1 MTSNEVKPIS
11 GQIVI
16 DATDLILGR
25 MASTVAKLVLKG
37 ERVIII
43 NAEKALISGNKKNI
57 VENVQKKIGLR
68 TLGSQKKAPK
78 QPRKPDGFVRLTV
91 RKMLPWKKNRGKKA
105 YRRLKVYVGEP
116 EETKKQD
123 VQTLPKAKRDV
134 YKFITVGEVL
144 RTFGWNS

>member
-1 MTSNEVKPIS
+1 MTSNELKPTS
-11 GQIVI
+11 DQIVI

-25 MASTVAKLVLKG
+25 MASTVSKLILKG
-37 ERVIII
+37 ESVLII

-57 VENVQKKIGLR
+57 IENVEKKIGLR

-116 EETKKQD
+116 EETKKLH

-134 YKFITVGEVL
+134 YKFMTVGEL
-144 RTFGWNS
+144 LKAFGWNN

>member
-1 MTSNEVKPIS
+1 MTSNDVKPIS
-11 GQIVI
+11 NQIVI

-25 MASTVAKLVLKG
+25 MASIVSKLILKG
-37 ERVIII
+37 QKVIII

-57 VENVQKKIGLR
+57 IENVAKKIGLR

-105 YRRLKVYVGEP
+105 FRRSN
-116 EETKKQD
+116 
-123 VQTLPKAKRDV
+123 
-134 YKFITVGEVL
+134 I
-144 RTFGWNS
+144 